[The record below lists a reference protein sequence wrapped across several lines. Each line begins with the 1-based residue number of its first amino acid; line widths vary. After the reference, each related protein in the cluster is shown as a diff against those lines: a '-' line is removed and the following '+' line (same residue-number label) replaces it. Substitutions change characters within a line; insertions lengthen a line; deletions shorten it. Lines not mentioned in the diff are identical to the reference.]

1 MLKALKRFKEN
12 WLEQLADKRVSE
24 DESIK
29 RAYDYIEKLQKD
41 GVVGFTEFHTLRSN
55 ISWLESHI
63 KARRAPVA
71 VRWFAAAKW
80 WCIYFGIQVR
90 TYAQEYWEELT
101 YRPEPEEYPSDLP
114 LPEEKVLPIQK
125 D

>member
-12 WLEQLADKRVSE
+12 WLEQLADKRESE

-29 RAYDYIEKLQKD
+29 RAYDYIAKLHKD
-41 GVVGFTEFHTLRSN
+41 GVVGFTECHTLRSN

-90 TYAQEYWEELT
+90 TYAQDYWEELT

-114 LPEEKVLPIQK
+114 LPEEKVLPKQ
-125 D
+125 